1 MAVDRNRLQHDSKSP
16 LGWTLSVA
24 CLYLVLST
32 ASGSLAN
39 GERLRHHHMKN
50 QLEKTAVLEA
60 SSKMPLL
67 GCPNCL
73 FKHDRDREKLESDK
87 LRLEAIK
94 RQILQKLGLRAKP
107 NVTHS
112 LPKEVVMA
120 TLSRAEDGDFTGA
133 FGENPDFP
141 TTSEKS
147 GNLDTVEADDF
158 YGRTSEIISFA
169 EQGSWVNQ
177 NRLLQFQVS
186 PEAGS
191 QMGQEF
197 RVREASLWLKA
208 DLLKAPTSKCR
219 STDIFVFKII
229 SNRLPESV
237 TLSSKQFDRLTA
249 EPIAVPLEEAASGW
263 QKIDVT
269 QTVSEWLGERAK
281 DKLSLFVDCSCCA
294 HWRIHLFNEESDQR
308 SNPNRPFLVI
318 HTDPSTAK
326 RVRRRAIDCS
336 LDSGNQCCKQRFY
349 VSFKALGWEDWVI
362 APQGYFANYCRGDC
376 GQHRTPDTFVTYHTH
391 VIEEVRKTQHLSGMT
406 PCCAPL
412 KFSTMSLIYY
422 GPESTIIKRDLPKMV
437 VEECGC
443 P

>member
-169 EQGSWVNQ
+169 EQG
-177 NRLLQFQVS
+177 
-186 PEAGS
+186 
-191 QMGQEF
+191 
-197 RVREASLWLKA
+197 
-208 DLLKAPTSKCR
+208 
-219 STDIFVFKII
+219 
-229 SNRLPESV
+229 
-237 TLSSKQFDRLTA
+237 
-249 EPIAVPLEEAASGW
+249 
-263 QKIDVT
+263 
-269 QTVSEWLGERAK
+269 
-281 DKLSLFVDCSCCA
+281 
-294 HWRIHLFNEESDQR
+294 
-308 SNPNRPFLVI
+308 
-318 HTDPSTAK
+318 
-326 RVRRRAIDCS
+326 
-336 LDSGNQCCKQRFY
+336 
-349 VSFKALGWEDWVI
+349 
-362 APQGYFANYCRGDC
+362 
-376 GQHRTPDTFVTYHTH
+376 
-391 VIEEVRKTQHLSGMT
+391 
-406 PCCAPL
+406 
-412 KFSTMSLIYY
+412 
-422 GPESTIIKRDLPKMV
+422 
-437 VEECGC
+437 
-443 P
+443 